1 MSKPIIAVTG
11 AHGQVGNEI
20 KMLSA
25 QYPAFDFLFVDKDDM
40 PIDDAEGVHRWFE
53 QHRPAF
59 CLNCAAYTAVDKAET
74 DKEVAMRVNG
84 EAPGILAA
92 ACTAF
97 NTRFIHIST
106 DYVFDGLA
114 TKPYLESDAT
124 SPVNYYGDTKLRG
137 EERVFAHHPNAII
150 LRTSWVYSEFGHN
163 FVKTMMRLMKEKES
177 LNVVND
183 QQGSPTYARDLAQ
196 VMLGIAA
203 GAQNNPATW
212 VPGIYNYS
220 NEGVISWHAFAQA
233 IKELIGSAC
242 TVNGIPT
249 SGYPTPAKRPA
260 YSAFNKEKIKATYH
274 ITIPAWRD
282 SLADCIARLQ
292 QG

>member
-1 MSKPIIAVTG
+1 
-11 AHGQVGNEI
+11 
-20 KMLSA
+20 
-25 QYPAFDFLFVDKDDM
+25 
-40 PIDDAEGVHRWFE
+40 
-53 QHRPAF
+53 
-59 CLNCAAYTAVDKAET
+59 
-74 DKEVAMRVNG
+74 MRVNG

-124 SPVNYYGDTKLRG
+124 SPVNYYGATKLRG
-137 EERVFAHHPNAII
+137 EERVLAHHPNAII

-196 VMLGIAA
+196 VMLAIAA
-203 GAQNNPATW
+203 GAQKTPATW
-212 VPGIYNYS
+212 IPGIYNYS
-220 NEGVISWHAFAQA
+220 NEGIISWHAFAQA
-233 IKELIGSAC
+233 IKELTGSAC

-260 YSAFNKEKIKATYH
+260 YSAFNKEKIKTTFH
-274 ITIPAWRD
+274 IAIPGWRD